1 MKKKLILCIL
11 LLFVIAPPIVN
22 FIVSTPSPVGFIS
35 AEKQDVW
42 IGFYGALLSG
52 ALTLLGVGWTIEYTE
67 NARKDDQKKHE
78 QEMAEEFKRRD
89 METKKNLSAQYKP
102 ILTISFDSNF
112 IDDVEFGLSKYDKA
126 FIQNHISLDNK
137 RKFEQNDKRLVVNL
151 SLLNIGRGEARD
163 LTINAFIITP
173 EGEKWET
180 VTRTYKEI
188 CTSSG
193 INIAFCKMLTEEEWK
208 KYNNTLDKPM
218 LMIFEIDYYDL
229 VGYHHK
235 LQSTVNIGRFIY
247 MLDEN
252 KQPLSHVLVLNPY
265 DSKIINET
273 SFKKNNV

>member
-52 ALTLLGVGWTIEYTE
+52 ALTLLGVG
-67 NARKDDQKKHE
+67 
-78 QEMAEEFKRRD
+78 
-89 METKKNLSAQYKP
+89 
-102 ILTISFDSNF
+102 
-112 IDDVEFGLSKYDKA
+112 
-126 FIQNHISLDNK
+126 
-137 RKFEQNDKRLVVNL
+137 KFERNDKRLVVNL

-273 SFKKNNV
+273 SF